1 MRRFDLDRGMG
12 IRGLTGSRPTSFQ
25 YEADPIIDAIVS
37 RQDANNSMN
46 RATDQYEA
54 DVADFKDTIAR
65 EKEQGIAGLPNMNNL
80 NNSPFISEGINSI
93 IDERGINRRPFVP
106 PRMEEQIFVPPK
118 LPSIGGVGGRDIED
132 RLLIDDIDLPLNRDL
147 IDYGYGPG
155 IMPPTPEIF
164 LDDMETKPIPFEPTI
179 LIPPRELPPTRDLID
194 YGYGPGIMPPYPPQ
208 DFEDNPFRD
217 VFEPPFEP
225 PIDRPPFK
233 PPIDKPPFEPPI
245 QGPIKP
251 PGGGRKGPPQP
262 LEPPI
267 YINEPPYIPPDGPP
281 DDIPITPP
289 PPPPPPPPPS
299 GPINYYTNKPINNP
313 YTPYATDSGAPA
325 LSRRISPASFGM
337 APGMFPPGPPKPIV
351 KLPRIPDGP
360 PPDRPVGAKYGGV
373 LNGSLNKGIMRLP
386 QSQQG
391 DTMTTQMFQRA
402 FRPRR

>member
-25 YEADPIIDAIVS
+25 YEADPIMDAIVS

-65 EKEQGIAGLPNMNNL
+65 EKEQGIAGLPSMDNL

-93 IDERGINRRPFVP
+93 IDERRINRPSFVP
-106 PRMEEQIFVPPK
+106 PRMEEQIFVPPRNIQDIDERK
-118 LPSIGGVGGRDIED
+118 FRDFIGGGTQPPRDDNPFKNIFIPPMEEQIFVPPKPPSIGGVGGRDIED
-132 RLLIDDIDLPLNRDL
+132 RLLIDDIDLPPFR
-147 IDYGYGPG
+147 
-155 IMPPTPEIF
+155 PPF
-164 LDDMETKPIPFEPTI
+164 
-179 LIPPRELPPTRDLID
+179 IPPKD
-194 YGYGPGIMPPYPPQ
+194 
-208 DFEDNPFRD
+208 
-217 VFEPPFEP
+217 EPPF
-225 PIDRPPFK
+225 R
-233 PPIDKPPFEPPI
+233 PPI

-251 PGGGRKGPPQP
+251 PGGGREGPPQP
-262 LEPPI
+262 LEPP
-267 YINEPPYIPPDGPP
+267 YMPPEDPPYI
-281 DDIPITPP
+281 PP

-299 GPINYYTNKPINNP
+299 GPINPYTGNPISNA
-313 YTPYATDSGAPA
+313 YTPYSTDSGAPT
-325 LSRRISPASFGM
+325 LSKRISPASFGM

-351 KLPRIPDGP
+351 KLPKIPDR